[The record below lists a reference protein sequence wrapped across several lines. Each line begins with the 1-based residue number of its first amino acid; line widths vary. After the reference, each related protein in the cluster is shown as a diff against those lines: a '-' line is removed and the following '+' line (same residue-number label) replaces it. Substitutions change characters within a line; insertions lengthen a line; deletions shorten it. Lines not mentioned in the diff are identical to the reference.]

1 MTGAADGCFHGNATF
16 GVNETPKVIEKRE
29 ADEAAPSSAPPL
41 LVPGFT
47 EEPVLDQEGGAEHDG
62 ALDRHGAEVL
72 PHHVPAEG
80 VLESVF
86 T

>member
-1 MTGAADGCFHGNATF
+1 MLGINYEGA
-16 GVNETPKVIEKRE
+16 R
-29 ADEAAPSSAPPL
+29 SSELPP

-47 EEPVLDQEGGAEHDG
+47 EEAVLDQDGGAEHDG

-80 VLESVF
+80 VLESIF

>member
-1 MTGAADGCFHGNATF
+1 MRLVEQMLAINY
-16 GVNETPKVIEKRE
+16 KRALSASSE
-29 ADEAAPSSAPPL
+29 ALE

-47 EEPVLDQEGGAEHDG
+47 EEPVLDQDGGAEHDG
-62 ALDRHGAEVL
+62 TLDRHGAEVL

-80 VLESVF
+80 VLESIF